1 MNLDTPIGQLPLVGP
16 VYLKRLK
23 KLDIKTVE
31 DMLFHVPSRYID
43 FRLVSK
49 IGRVQLGETVTI
61 KGEVASIKNIYSKTG
76 KKMQIAEIK
85 DATGQI
91 EAIWFNQPFLINTLH
106 RGTRVSLAGKIDWF
120 GRKKALISPEYEKLL
135 IGRSSVHTG
144 RLIPIYPETAG
155 VSSKWLRSRI
165 NDAFS
170 ETKQN
175 IEEHLPSSILQE
187 LSLSGLVK
195 ALEVVHFPRNLEE
208 AQKGRKRLSFDELLF
223 IQLKSIYRKLAWQR
237 NRVAHKL
244 DIDRKQ
250 MTKLVD
256 SLAFDLTSSQN
267 RSIEEIL
274 SDLEKDIPMNR
285 LLEGDVGSGKTIVAA
300 MAAFVSFLN
309 GKQTVFMAPTQ
320 ILAEQH
326 FITLKQIFDPF
337 KLRVALITS
346 AGIKSDPGRIDIFIG
361 THALIHKRSL
371 PLRGG
376 AIDFDNVAVVIIDE
390 QHRFGV
396 EQRTHLIK
404 KSRNKTYAPHVLTM
418 TATPIPRT
426 IALTFYGDLDLSTLD
441 ELPAGRQPIK
451 TWLVPPQK
459 REKAYKW
466 MDEQVKK
473 DKVQAFV
480 ICPLIEESEKETMQ
494 QVRAATAEYENLK
507 KIFPDLKID
516 LLHGKQSAKQKNG
529 VLNSFKKRKSNILVS
544 TPVVEVGIDVPN
556 ATMMIIETAERFG
569 LAQLHQLRGRIGR
582 REKESYCLLF
592 TESRTRKASA
602 RLSALQK
609 TLSGFELAELDLE
622 LRGPGEVF
630 GIKQHGFAELK
641 IASWQDK
648 ELIRKA
654 KNTADEAIQ
663 NPKKFSK
670 LLKKLKTRS
679 IAPN

>member
-1 MNLDTPIGQLPLVGP
+1 MNPDTPIGQLPLVGP
-16 VYLKRLK
+16 VYIKRLK
-23 KLDIKTVE
+23 KLEIKTAE
-31 DMLFHVPSRYID
+31 DILLHVPSRYLD

-49 IGRVQLGETVTI
+49 ISRAQLGETVTI
-61 KGEVASIKNIYSKTG
+61 RGEVASIKNIYSKRG

-85 DATGQI
+85 DSTGQI
-91 EAIWFNQPFLINTLH
+91 EAIWFHQPFLINTLQA
-106 RGTRVSLAGKIDWF
+106 GTNVSLAGKIDWF
-120 GRKKALISPEYEKLL
+120 GRKKALISPEYEKIL
-135 IGRSSVHTG
+135 IGKSSVHTG

-155 VSSKWLRSRI
+155 ISSKWLRSRI
-165 NDAFS
+165 NDTFS
-170 ETKQN
+170 KTKQN
-175 IEEHLPSSILQE
+175 IEEHLPNSILQK
-187 LSLSGLVK
+187 LSLPGLVN
-195 ALEVVHFPRNLEE
+195 AFEIVHFPKNLEE

-223 IQLKSIYRKLAWQR
+223 IQLKSIYRKLAWQK

-250 MTKLVD
+250 IAKLAD
-256 SLAFDLTSSQN
+256 SLPFNLTSSQK

-309 GKQTVFMAPTQ
+309 GKQAIFMAPTQ

-326 FITLKQIFDPF
+326 FVTLKQIFDPF
-337 KLRVALITS
+337 KLRVSLITS

-361 THALIHKRSL
+361 THALIHR
-371 PLRGG
+371 

-426 IALTFYGDLDLSTLD
+426 IALTFYGDIDLSTLD
-441 ELPAGRQPIK
+441 ELPAGRQPVK
-451 TWLVPPQK
+451 TWVVPPQK
-459 REKAYKW
+459 REKTYEW
-466 MDEQVKK
+466 IDEQIKK
-473 DKVQAFV
+473 NKIQAFV

-494 QVRAATAEYENLK
+494 QVRAATTEYENLK
-507 KIFPDLKID
+507 KIFPDLKIG
-516 LLHGKQSAKQKNG
+516 LLHGKQSAKLKNK
-529 VLNSFKKRKSNILVS
+529 VLNDFKKRKSNILVS

-556 ATMMIIETAERFG
+556 ANIMLIETAERFG

-582 REKESYCLLF
+582 REKKSYCLLF
-592 TESRTRKASA
+592 TESKTQKASA

-609 TLSGFELAELDLE
+609 TLSGFELAELDLK

-630 GIKQHGFAELK
+630 GTKQHGFAELK

-648 ELIRKA
+648 ELIKKA
-654 KNTADEAIQ
+654 KNIADEAIK

-670 LLKKLKTRS
+670 LLKKIKTRS

>member
-1 MNLDTPIGQLPLVGP
+1 MNPDSPIGQLPLVGP
-16 VYLKRLK
+16 VYIEKLK
-23 KLDIKTVE
+23 KLEIKTVE
-31 DMLFHVPSRYID
+31 DMLLHIPSSYID
-43 FRLVSK
+43 FRLISK
-49 IGRVQLGETVTI
+49 IGRAQLGETVTI

-85 DATGQI
+85 DSTGQI
-91 EAIWFNQPFLINTLH
+91 EAVWFNQPFLINILQA
-106 RGTRVSLAGKIDWF
+106 GTRVSLAGKINWF

-135 IGRSSVHTG
+135 IGRSGVHTG

-155 VSSKWLRSRI
+155 ISSKWLRSRI

-170 ETKQN
+170 RTKQD
-175 IEEHLPSSILQE
+175 IEEHLPNSTLQK
-187 LSLSGLVK
+187 LGLPGLVNT
-195 ALEVVHFPRNLEE
+195 LEIVHFPKNLEE

-223 IQLKSIYRKLAWQR
+223 IQLKSIYRKLAWQK

-244 DIDRKQ
+244 DVDRKQ
-250 MTKLVD
+250 IAKLIS
-256 SLAFDLTSSQN
+256 SLPFNLTSSQK

-309 GKQTVFMAPTQ
+309 GKQAIFMAPTQ

-326 FITLKQIFDPF
+326 FVTLKQIFDPF
-337 KLRVALITS
+337 KLRVSLITS

-361 THALIHKRSL
+361 THALIHR
-371 PLRGG
+371 
-376 AIDFDNVAVVIIDE
+376 AIDFDNVAVAIIDE
-390 QHRFGV
+390 RHRFGV

-426 IALTFYGDLDLSTLD
+426 IALTFYGDIDLSTLD
-441 ELPAGRQPIK
+441 ELPAGRQPVK
-451 TWLVPPQK
+451 TWVVPPQK
-459 REKAYKW
+459 RENAYEWIDK
-466 MDEQVKK
+466 QIKK
-473 DKVQAFV
+473 DKTQAFV

-516 LLHGKQSAKQKNG
+516 LLHGKQSAKLKNK
-529 VLNSFKKRKSNILVS
+529 VLNDFKKRKSNILVS

-556 ATMMIIETAERFG
+556 ANIMLIETAERFG

-582 REKESYCLLF
+582 REKKSYCLLF
-592 TESRTRKASA
+592 TESKTQKASI

-609 TLSGFELAELDLE
+609 TLSGFELAELDLK

-630 GIKQHGFAELK
+630 GTKQHGFAELK

-648 ELIRKA
+648 GLIRKA
-654 KNTADEAIQ
+654 KNIAEEAIE
-663 NPKKFSK
+663 NPKKF
-670 LLKKLKTRS
+670 
-679 IAPN
+679 

>member
-1 MNLDTPIGQLPLVGP
+1 MNPDTPIGQLPLVGP
-16 VYLKRLK
+16 VYIKKLK
-23 KLDIKTVE
+23 KLEIKTAE
-31 DMLFHVPSRYID
+31 DMLLHIPSRYID
-43 FRLVSK
+43 FRLISK
-49 IGRVQLGETVTI
+49 ISRAQLGETVTI
-61 KGEVASIKNIYSKTG
+61 KGEVASIKNIYSKIG

-85 DATGQI
+85 DSTGQI
-91 EAIWFNQPFLINTLH
+91 EAIWFNQPFLINTLQA
-106 RGTRVSLAGKIDWF
+106 GTKVSLAGKINWF
-120 GRKKALISPEYEKLL
+120 GRKKALISPEYEKVL

-155 VSSKWLRSRI
+155 VSSKWLRSKI

-170 ETKQN
+170 KTKQN
-175 IEEHLPSSILQE
+175 IEEHLPNSTLQK
-187 LSLSGLVK
+187 LDLSGLVN
-195 ALEVVHFPRNLEE
+195 ALEAVHFPKDLEE
-208 AQKGRKRLSFDELLF
+208 AQKGRERLSFDELLF
-223 IQLKSIYRKLAWQR
+223 IQLKSIYRKLAWQK

-244 DIDRKQ
+244 DVDRKQ
-250 MTKLVD
+250 IAKLIG
-256 SLAFDLTSSQN
+256 SLPFNLTSSQK

-285 LLEGDVGSGKTIVAA
+285 LLEGDVGSGKTVVAA
-300 MAAFVSFLN
+300 MTAFVSFLN
-309 GKQTVFMAPTQ
+309 GKQAVFMAPTQ

-346 AGIKSDPGRIDIFIG
+346 AGIKSDPGRTDIFIG
-361 THALIHKRSL
+361 THALIHKT
-371 PLRGG
+371 
-376 AIDFDNVAVVIIDE
+376 ANFDNVAIVIIDE

-426 IALTFYGDLDLSTLD
+426 IALTFYGDIDLSTLD

-451 TWLVPPQK
+451 TWVVPPQK
-459 REKAYKW
+459 REKAYEW
-466 MDEQVKK
+466 IAEQIKK
-473 DKVQAFV
+473 DKIQAFV

-507 KIFPDLKID
+507 KIFPDLKIG
-516 LLHGKQSAKQKNG
+516 LLHGKQSAKLKNK
-529 VLNSFKKRKSNILVS
+529 VLNDFKKRKSNILVS

-556 ATMMIIETAERFG
+556 ANIMLIETAERFG

-582 REKESYCLLF
+582 REKKSYCLLF
-592 TESRTRKASA
+592 TESKTQKASI

-609 TLSGFELAELDLE
+609 TLSGFELAELDLK

-630 GIKQHGFAELK
+630 GTKQHGFAELK

-648 ELIRKA
+648 GLIRKA
-654 KNTADEAIQ
+654 KNIAEEAIE

-670 LLKKLKTRS
+670 LLKKIKTHS
-679 IAPN
+679 VAPN

>member
-1 MNLDTPIGQLPLVGP
+1 MNPDTPIGQLPLVGP
-16 VYLKRLK
+16 VYIKRLK
-23 KLDIKTVE
+23 KLEIKTAE
-31 DMLFHVPSRYID
+31 DMLLHVPNRYLD

-49 IGRVQLGETVTI
+49 ISRAQLGETVTI
-61 KGEVASIKNIYSKTG
+61 RGEVVSIKNIYSKRG

-85 DATGQI
+85 DSTGQI
-91 EAIWFNQPFLINTLH
+91 EAIWFNQPFLINTLQA
-106 RGTRVSLAGKIDWF
+106 GTNVSLAGKIDWF
-120 GRKKALISPEYEKLL
+120 GRKKALISP
-135 IGRSSVHTG
+135 
-144 RLIPIYPETAG
+144 IYPETAG
-155 VSSKWLRSRI
+155 VSSKWLRGRI
-165 NDAFS
+165 NDTFS
-170 ETKQN
+170 KTKQN
-175 IEEHLPSSILQE
+175 IEEHLPNSTLQK
-187 LSLSGLVK
+187 LSLPGLVS
-195 ALEVVHFPRNLEE
+195 ALEVVHFPKNLEE
-208 AQKGRKRLSFDELLF
+208 AQRGRKRLSFDELLF
-223 IQLKSIYRKLAWQR
+223 IQLKSIYRKLAWQK

-244 DIDRKQ
+244 DVDRKQ
-250 MTKLVD
+250 IAKLTD
-256 SLAFDLTSSQN
+256 SLPFNLTSSQK

-285 LLEGDVGSGKTIVAA
+285 LLEGDVGSGKTVVAA
-300 MAAFVSFLN
+300 ITAFVSFLN

-346 AGIKSDPGRIDIFIG
+346 AGIKSDPGRTDIFIG
-361 THALIHKRSL
+361 THALIHR
-371 PLRGG
+371 
-376 AIDFDNVAVVIIDE
+376 AIDFDNVAMVIIDE

-426 IALTFYGDLDLSTLD
+426 IALTFYGDIDLSTLD

-451 TWLVPPQK
+451 TWVVPPQK
-459 REKAYKW
+459 REKAYEW
-466 MDEQVKK
+466 IAEQIKK
-473 DKVQAFV
+473 DKIQAFV

-494 QVRAATAEYENLK
+494 QVRAATTEYENLK

-516 LLHGKQSAKQKNG
+516 LLHGKQSAKLKNK
-529 VLNSFKKRKSNILVS
+529 VLNDFKKRKSNILVS

-556 ATMMIIETAERFG
+556 ANIMLIETAERFG

-582 REKESYCLLF
+582 REKKSYCLLF
-592 TESRTRKASA
+592 TESKTQKASI

-609 TLSGFELAELDLE
+609 TLSGFELAELDLK

-630 GIKQHGFAELK
+630 GTKQHGFAELK

-648 ELIRKA
+648 GLIRKA
-654 KNTADEAIQ
+654 KNIAEEAIE

-670 LLKKLKTRS
+670 LLKKIKTHS
-679 IAPN
+679 VAPN

>member
-1 MNLDTPIGQLPLVGP
+1 MNPDSPIGQLPLVGP
-16 VYLKRLK
+16 VYIEKLK
-23 KLDIKTVE
+23 KLDIETVE
-31 DMLFHVPSRYID
+31 DMLLHVPSRYID
-43 FRLVSK
+43 FRLISK
-49 IGRVQLGETVTI
+49 IGRAQLGEMVTI
-61 KGEVASIKNIYSKTG
+61 KGEIASIKNIYSKTG

-85 DATGQI
+85 DSTGQI
-91 EAIWFNQPFLINTLH
+91 EAVWFNQPFLINILQA
-106 RGTRVSLAGKIDWF
+106 GTKVSLAGKINWF

-135 IGRSSVHTG
+135 IGRLSVHTG
-144 RLIPIYPETAG
+144 RLMPIYPETAG

-170 ETKQN
+170 KTKQN
-175 IEEHLPSSILQE
+175 IEEHLPNSTLQE
-187 LSLSGLVK
+187 LGLPGLVNT
-195 ALEVVHFPRNLEE
+195 LEIVHFPKNLEE
-208 AQKGRKRLSFDELLF
+208 AQKGRERLSFDELLF

-244 DIDRKQ
+244 DVDRKQ
-250 MTKLVD
+250 IAKLID
-256 SLAFDLTSSQN
+256 SLPFNLTSSQK

-274 SDLEKDIPMNR
+274 SDLEKDVPMNR
-285 LLEGDVGSGKTIVAA
+285 LLEGDVGSGKTVVAA
-300 MAAFVSFLN
+300 MTAFVSFLN
-309 GKQTVFMAPTQ
+309 EKQSVFMAPTQ

-361 THALIHKRSL
+361 THALIHRT
-371 PLRGG
+371 
-376 AIDFDNVAVVIIDE
+376 IDFDNVAIVIIDE

-426 IALTFYGDLDLSTLD
+426 IALTFYGDIDLSTLD

-451 TWLVPPQK
+451 TWVVPPQK
-459 REKAYKW
+459 REKAYEW
-466 MDEQVKK
+466 IAEQIKK
-473 DKVQAFV
+473 DKIQAFV

-516 LLHGKQSAKQKNG
+516 LLHGKQSAKLKNK
-529 VLNSFKKRKSNILVS
+529 VLNNFKKRKSNILVS
-544 TPVVEVGIDVPN
+544 TPVVEIGIDVPN
-556 ATMMIIETAERFG
+556 ANIMLIETAERFG

-582 REKESYCLLF
+582 REKKSYCLLF
-592 TESRTRKASA
+592 TESKTQKASA

-609 TLSGFELAELDLE
+609 TLSGFELAELDLK

-630 GIKQHGFAELK
+630 GTKQHGFAELK

-654 KNTADEAIQ
+654 KNIAEEAIE

>member
-1 MNLDTPIGQLPLVGP
+1 ME
-16 VYLKRLK
+16 
-23 KLDIKTVE
+23 IKTAE
-31 DMLFHVPSRYID
+31 DMLLHVPSRYLD

-49 IGRVQLGETVTI
+49 ISRTQLGETVTI
-61 KGEVASIKNIYSKTG
+61 RGEVASIKNIYSKRG

-85 DATGQI
+85 DSTGQI
-91 EAIWFNQPFLINTLH
+91 EAIWFHQPFLINTL
-106 RGTRVSLAGKIDWF
+106 RAGTNVSLAGKIDWF
-120 GRKKALISPEYEKLL
+120 GRKKALISPEYEKVL

-170 ETKQN
+170 KTKQN
-175 IEEHLPSSILQE
+175 IEEHLPSSTLQK
-187 LSLSGLVK
+187 LSLPGLVN
-195 ALEVVHFPRNLEE
+195 AFEVVHFPKNLEE

-223 IQLKSIYRKLAWQR
+223 IQLKSIYRKLAWQK

-244 DIDRKQ
+244 DVDRKQ
-250 MTKLVD
+250 IAKLTD
-256 SLAFDLTSSQN
+256 SLPFNLTSSQKQ
-267 RSIEEIL
+267 SIEEIL

-285 LLEGDVGSGKTIVAA
+285 LLEGDVGSGKTVVAA
-300 MAAFVSFLN
+300 ITAFVSFLN
-309 GKQTVFMAPTQ
+309 GKQTVFMVPTQ

-326 FITLKQIFDPF
+326 FTTLKQIFDLF

-346 AGIKSDPGRIDIFIG
+346 AGIKSDPGRTDIFIG
-361 THALIHKRSL
+361 THALIHR
-371 PLRGG
+371 
-376 AIDFDNVAVVIIDE
+376 AIDFDNVAMVIIDE

-404 KSRNKTYAPHVLTM
+404 KSHNKTYVPHVLTM

-426 IALTFYGDLDLSTLD
+426 IALTFYGDIDLSTLD

-451 TWLVPPQK
+451 TWVVPPQK
-459 REKAYKW
+459 REKAYEW
-466 MDEQVKK
+466 IDEQIKK
-473 DKVQAFV
+473 NKIEAFV

-494 QVRAATAEYENLK
+494 QVRAATTEYENLK
-507 KIFPDLKID
+507 KIFPDLKIG
-516 LLHGKQSAKQKNG
+516 LLHGKQSAKLKNK
-529 VLNSFKKRKSNILVS
+529 VLNDFKKRKSNILVS

-556 ATMMIIETAERFG
+556 ATIMIIEAAERFG

-582 REKESYCLLF
+582 GERKSYCLLF
-592 TESRTRKASA
+592 TESRTQKASA

-609 TLSGFELAELDLE
+609 TLSGFELAELDLK

-630 GIKQHGFAELK
+630 GTKQHGFAELK

-648 ELIRKA
+648 KLIKKA
-654 KNTADEAIQ
+654 KNIADEAIK

-670 LLKKLKTRS
+670 LLKKIKTHS
-679 IAPN
+679 IAPK

>member
-1 MNLDTPIGQLPLVGP
+1 MNPDTPIGQLPLVGP
-16 VYLKRLK
+16 VYIKRLK
-23 KLDIKTVE
+23 KLEIKTAE
-31 DMLFHVPSRYID
+31 NMLLHIPSRYID
-43 FRLVSK
+43 FRLISK
-49 IGRVQLGETVTI
+49 ISRAQLGETVTI
-61 KGEVASIKNIYSKTG
+61 KGEVVSIKNIYSKRG

-85 DATGQI
+85 DSTGQI
-91 EAIWFNQPFLINTLH
+91 EAIWFNQPFLINILQA
-106 RGTRVSLAGKIDWF
+106 GTKVSLAGKIDWF
-120 GRKKALISPEYEKLL
+120 GRKKALISPEYEKVL

-155 VSSKWLRSRI
+155 VSSKWLRGRI

-170 ETKQN
+170 KTKQN
-175 IEEHLPSSILQE
+175 IEEYLPNSTLQK
-187 LSLSGLVK
+187 LSLSGLVN
-195 ALEVVHFPRNLEE
+195 ALEVVHFPKNLEE
-208 AQKGRKRLSFDELLF
+208 AQKGRERLSFDELLF
-223 IQLKSIYRKLAWQR
+223 IQLKSIYRKLAWQK

-244 DIDRKQ
+244 GVNRKQ
-250 MTKLVD
+250 ITKLIG
-256 SLAFDLTSSQN
+256 SLPFNLTSSQK

-285 LLEGDVGSGKTIVAA
+285 LLEGDVGSGKTVVAA
-300 MAAFVSFLN
+300 ITAFVSFLN
-309 GKQTVFMAPTQ
+309 EKQTVFMAPTQ

-326 FITLKQIFDPF
+326 FVTLKQIFDPF

-361 THALIHKRSL
+361 THALIHRT
-371 PLRGG
+371 
-376 AIDFDNVAVVIIDE
+376 IDFDNVAMVIIDE

-426 IALTFYGDLDLSTLD
+426 IALTFYGDIDLSTLD
-441 ELPAGRQPIK
+441 ELPAGRQPTK
-451 TWLVPPQK
+451 TWVVPPQK
-459 REKAYKW
+459 RESAYEW
-466 MDEQVKK
+466 IDEQIKK
-473 DKVQAFV
+473 DKIQAFI

-494 QVRAATAEYENLK
+494 QVRAATTEYENLR
-507 KIFPDLKID
+507 KIFPDLKIG
-516 LLHGKQSAKQKNG
+516 LLHGKQSAKLKNK
-529 VLNSFKKRKSNILVS
+529 VLNDFKKRKSNILVS

-556 ATMMIIETAERFG
+556 ATIMIIEAAERFG

-582 REKESYCLLF
+582 GKKKSYCLLF
-592 TESRTRKASA
+592 TENKTQKASA

-609 TLSGFELAELDLE
+609 TLSGFELAELDLK

-630 GIKQHGFAELK
+630 GTKQHGFAELK

-648 ELIRKA
+648 KLIKKA
-654 KNTADEAIQ
+654 RNIADEAIK

-670 LLKKLKTRS
+670 LLKKIKTHP
-679 IAPN
+679 ITPN

>member
-1 MNLDTPIGQLPLVGP
+1 MNLDTPIGQLSFVGP
-16 VYLKRLK
+16 VYIKKLK

-31 DMLFHVPSRYID
+31 EMLLHVPSRYID
-43 FRLVSK
+43 FRLISK
-49 IGRVQLGETVTI
+49 IGRAQLGETVTI
-61 KGEVASIKNIYSKTG
+61 KGEIASIKNIYSKTG
-76 KKMQIAEIK
+76 KKMQLAEIK

-91 EAIWFNQPFLINTLH
+91 EAVWFNQPFLINALSA
-106 RGTRVSLAGKIDWF
+106 GTRVALAGRVDWF
-120 GRKKALISPEYEKLL
+120 GKRRALISPEYEKLFP
-135 IGRSSVHTG
+135 GRASVHTG

-155 VSSKWLRSRI
+155 VSSKWLRGRI

-170 ETKQN
+170 ETKQS
-175 IEEHLPSSILQE
+175 IEEYLPSSILQE
-187 LSLSGLVK
+187 LGLPGLVNALK
-195 ALEVVHFPRNLEE
+195 AVHFPKDLEE
-208 AQKGRKRLSFDELLF
+208 AQKGRERLSFDELLL
-223 IQLKSIYRKLAWQR
+223 IQLKSIYRKLAWQK
-237 NRVAHKL
+237 NRAAHKL
-244 DIDRKQ
+244 EVDQKQ
-250 MTKLVD
+250 MTKLIG
-256 SLAFDLTSSQN
+256 SLPFSLTSSQK
-267 RSIEEIL
+267 RSTKEIL

-285 LLEGDVGSGKTIVAA
+285 LLEGDVGSGKTVVAA

-309 GKQTVFMAPTQ
+309 GKQAVFMVPTQ

-326 FITLKQIFDPF
+326 FMTLKQVFDPF
-337 KLRVALITS
+337 KLRVSLITS
-346 AGIKSDPGRIDIFIG
+346 AGIKADLGRADIFIG
-361 THALIHKRSL
+361 THALIHQTT
-371 PLRGG
+371 
-376 AIDFDNVAVVIIDE
+376 DFDNVAVVIIDE

-404 KSRNKTYAPHVLTM
+404 RSHDETYAPHVLTM

-426 IALTFYGDLDLSTLD
+426 IALAFYGDLDLSTLD

-473 DKVQAFV
+473 DKIQAFV

-516 LLHGKQSAKQKNG
+516 LLHGKQSAKQKNE

-556 ATMMIIETAERFG
+556 ATMMLIEAAERFG

-582 REKESYCLLF
+582 GEKESYCLLF
-592 TESRTRKASA
+592 TESKTQKASA

-609 TLSGFELAELDLE
+609 NLSGFELAELDLK

-630 GIKQHGFAELK
+630 GTKQHGFAELK

-654 KNTADEAIQ
+654 KKIADEAVE

-670 LLKKLKTRS
+670 LLKKLKTPK
-679 IAPN
+679 ITPN